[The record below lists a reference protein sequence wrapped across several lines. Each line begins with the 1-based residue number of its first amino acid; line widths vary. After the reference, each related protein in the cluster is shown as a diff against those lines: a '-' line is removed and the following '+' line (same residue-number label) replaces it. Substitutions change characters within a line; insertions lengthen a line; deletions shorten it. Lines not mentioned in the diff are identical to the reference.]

1 MKEKFKN
8 FIAFTLSEMMIV
20 LLIFSVLT
28 AATLPAITTRKE
40 NPNPNIVSGGD
51 DAGLIWKVANNGS
64 IFYDYEDN
72 PREVVINSSS
82 SINAVFHKDGDLG
95 NVGAA
100 VFLTSSIRQVA
111 DSTVGLN
118 AYNNSTIEFA
128 TGDSNSSNSSGRIA
142 LDTLPSIFVGFD
154 NTLSQEDS
162 ASGNAYSTLIGRSLG
177 GTTVKALGSTMIG
190 TDTGRSITGGSAT
203 DEYSVFIGNN
213 IPLYQTSAKQ
223 VVIDSYSTI
232 GEDETFS
239 ESNSS
244 GNVLIGQNV
253 AYNLV
258 PKNSV
263 VMGARAGYSATKLSA
278 NDSIND
284 VIIGQGASY
293 TNKMATRESVIIGA
307 YAGSCNYSVSNGRV
321 GNVMIGTGAFSSKFY
336 DVAIGSHA
344 GYIKKRPTFTATPA
358 TVKIG
363 FYAAY
368 GVSDSPE
375 TVYIGSYSGSIAGA
389 YAGAYHAVFIGK
401 SAGYKSSA
409 MGSIGIGEYALSG
422 DESSNTDYGRNVCI
436 GKGACRNANVH
447 VSYSTAIGTGVMG
460 PVNNSSED
468 YQKALLIGSA
478 CYAISGGSNW
488 SNNICIGNGDRP
500 SPITHGLKVSYATGS
515 YSLWGYR
522 DSITYSTAHTI
533 IMPSMKDDPT
543 SYNKSSIVL
552 YAGKVYGGA
561 ILRAYSDKRLKENIV
576 PVKHSIDKVRK
587 INVYQYNMKND
598 SSKNVKIGVIAQ
610 ELKEIYPQAVSM
622 FNNYFTVN
630 SDWIFFATVRAIK
643 DLDEIVQNVQKEL
656 DLAKLKFN
664 NLLVRVN
671 KLEVRMNNISNSN
684 RTLILKLNEIEQAK
698 KMERK

>member
-40 NPNPNIVSGGD
+40 NPNPNISSSGGD
-51 DAGLIWKVANNGS
+51 EAGLIWKEADDGS
-64 IFYDYEDN
+64 IFYDYTGSN
-72 PREVVINSSS
+72 PKEVVINSSS
-82 SINAVFHKDGDLG
+82 SINRLAVMSGELS

-100 VFLTSSIRQVA
+100 VFLTSSIRPVA
-111 DSTVGLN
+111 GSIVDVNS
-118 AYNNSTIEFA
+118 YKNSTIEFA
-128 TGDSNSSNSSGRIA
+128 TGGSNSGRIA

-154 NTLSQEDS
+154 NTLSQEGSVND
-162 ASGNAYSTLIGRSLG
+162 NAYSTLIGRSLG

-190 TDTGRSITGGSAT
+190 TDTGNSITGGSAT

-223 VVIDSYSTI
+223 VVIDSSST
-232 GEDETFS
+232 GNNVTFA
-239 ESNSS
+239 SNSS
-244 GNVLIGQNV
+244 ESVLIGQNV

-258 PKNSV
+258 PRNSV
-263 VMGARAGYSATKLSA
+263 VMGARAGYSATKFSA
-278 NDSIND
+278 NNSIDD
-284 VIIGQGASY
+284 VIIGKGASY
-293 TNKMATRESVIIGA
+293 TNKMLTAESVIIGA
-307 YAGSCNYSVSNGRV
+307 YAGSCNHSVNFGRR
-321 GNVMIGTGAFSSKFY
+321 GNVMIGTRAFSGKFY
-336 DVAIGSHA
+336 DVAIGPYA
-344 GYIKKRPTFTATPA
+344 GYIERKPSATVKPA

-368 GVSDSPE
+368 GVRGSAE
-375 TVYIGSYSGSIAGA
+375 TVYIGSYSGSIAA
-389 YAGAYHAVFIGK
+389 ANADANAGASQAVFIGK

-409 MGSIGIGEYALSG
+409 MGSIGLGEYALSG
-422 DESSNTDYGRNVCI
+422 DSTNPDHGSNVCI
-436 GKGACRNANVH
+436 GKAACQNANTY

-460 PVNNSSED
+460 QVNNGSEN

-478 CYAISGGSNW
+478 CYTTNGGSNW
-488 SNNICIGNGDRP
+488 SNNICIGNGDA
-500 SPITHGLKVSYATGS
+500 INMIQTGLTVSYATGS
-515 YSLWGYR
+515 YSLWCYR
-522 DSITYSTAHTI
+522 CSVTDSNAHTI
-533 IMPSMKDDPT
+533 IVPSMKDDPT

-598 SSKNVKIGVIAQ
+598 SSKDPKIGVIAQ
-610 ELKEIYPQAVSM
+610 EIKEIYPQAVSM

>member
-82 SINAVFHKDGDLG
+82 SINTAFHKDGDLG

-111 DSTVGLN
+111 GSTVGLN

-154 NTLSQEDS
+154 NTLSQEGS

-307 YAGSCNYSVSNGRV
+307 YAGSCNYSVSNGRI

-344 GYIKKRPTFTATPA
+344 GYIETTPSFGA
-358 TVKIG
+358 GDTVKIG
-363 FYAAY
+363 FYAAS
-368 GVSDSPE
+368 GVRTSPQ

-389 YAGAYHAVFIGK
+389 YQAVFIGK

-409 MGSIGIGEYALSG
+409 MGSIGLGEYALSG
-422 DESSNTDYGRNVCI
+422 DGRNSNSDYGRNVCI

-460 PVNNSSED
+460 PVNNGSED

-478 CYAISGGSNW
+478 CYALSGGSNW
-488 SNNICIGNGDRP
+488 SNNICIGNGDVLNTIQNGFVVP
-500 SPITHGLKVSYATGS
+500 YATGS
-515 YSLWGYR
+515 YSLWCHR
-522 DSITYSTAHTI
+522 CSITDSNAHTI
-533 IMPSMKDDPT
+533 IVPSIKNDPT

-561 ILRAYSDKRLKENIV
+561 PLRAYSDKRLKENIV

>member
-40 NPNPNIVSGGD
+40 NPNPNISSSGGD
-51 DAGLIWKVANNGS
+51 EAGLIWKEADDGS
-64 IFYDYEDN
+64 IFYDYKDN
-72 PREVVINSSS
+72 PIEVVINSSS
-82 SINAVFHKDGDLG
+82 SINDSFHAVGELG

-100 VFLTSSIRQVA
+100 VFLTSSSRPVA
-111 DSTVGLN
+111 GSNVGLN
-118 AYNNSTIEFA
+118 AYSNSTIEFA

-142 LDTLPSIFVGFD
+142 LDTLPSIYVGFD
-154 NTLSQEDS
+154 NILSQEGS
-162 ASGNAYSTLIGRSLG
+162 VSGNAYSTLIGHSLG
-177 GTTVKALGSTMIG
+177 GTTVKAFGSTMIG
-190 TDTGRSITGGSAT
+190 TNTGRSITGGSAT

-223 VVIDSYSTI
+223 VVIDSSST
-232 GEDETFS
+232 GNNVTFS
-239 ESNSS
+239 GSNSYE
-244 GNVLIGQNV
+244 NVLIGQNV

-258 PKNSV
+258 PRNSV
-263 VMGARAGYSATKLSA
+263 VMGARAGYSATKFSA
-278 NDSIND
+278 NSIDD
-284 VIIGQGASY
+284 VIIGKGASY
-293 TNKMATRESVIIGA
+293 TNKMQTAESVIIGA
-307 YAGSCNYSVSNGRV
+307 YAGSCNYSVSNGRR

-336 DVAIGSHA
+336 DVAIGSYA
-344 GYIKKRPTFTATPA
+344 GYIVTTPSFGEGA

-368 GVSDSPE
+368 GVRTSPE

-389 YAGAYHAVFIGK
+389 SQAVFIGK

-422 DESSNTDYGRNVCI
+422 DEISNTDYGRNVCI
-436 GKGACRNANVH
+436 GKGACRNAKVH

-460 PVNNSSED
+460 PVNNGSED

-478 CYAISGGSNW
+478 CYALTGGSNW
-488 SNNICIGNGDRP
+488 SNNICIGNGDVLNTIQNGFVVP
-500 SPITHGLKVSYATGS
+500 YATGS

-522 DSITYSTAHTI
+522 CSITDSNAHTI
-533 IMPSMKDDPT
+533 IVPSIKNDPT

-598 SSKNVKIGVIAQ
+598 SSKDPKIGVIAQ

>member
-82 SINAVFHKDGDLG
+82 SINAAFHQDGELG

-111 DSTVGLN
+111 GSTVGLN

-307 YAGSCNYSVSNGRV
+307 YAGSCNYSVSNGRI

-344 GYIKKRPTFTATPA
+344 GYIKKRPTVTATPA

-389 YAGAYHAVFIGK
+389 YQAVFIGK
-401 SAGYKSSA
+401 SAGYRSSA

-422 DESSNTDYGRNVCI
+422 GGSNSNPESGYNVCI
-436 GKGACRNANVH
+436 GKNACSSPYAKVVNV
-447 VSYSTAIGTGVMG
+447 TAIGTGVMG
-460 PVNNSSED
+460 PVNNVD
-468 YQKALLIGSA
+468 DTYYQKALLIGSA
-478 CYAISGGSNW
+478 CYTTNGGSNW
-488 SNNICIGNGDRP
+488 SNNICIGNGDA
-500 SPITHGLKVSYATGS
+500 ITTIQTGLVVPYSATGS
-515 YSLWGYR
+515 YSLWCNR
-522 DSITYSTAHTI
+522 CSVTDSNAHTI

-561 ILRAYSDKRLKENIV
+561 PLRAYSDKRLKENIV

>member
-82 SINAVFHKDGDLG
+82 SINTAFHKDGDLG

-111 DSTVGLN
+111 GSTVGLN

-154 NTLSQEDS
+154 NTLSQEGS
-162 ASGNAYSTLIGRSLG
+162 ASDNAYSTLIGRSLG

-344 GYIKKRPTFTATPA
+344 GYIETTPSFGA
-358 TVKIG
+358 GDTVKIG
-363 FYAAY
+363 FYAAS
-368 GVSDSPE
+368 GVRTSPQ

-389 YAGAYHAVFIGK
+389 YQAVFIGK

-460 PVNNSSED
+460 PVNNGSEA

-478 CYAISGGSNW
+478 CYALSGGSNW
-488 SNNICIGNGDRP
+488 SNNICIGNGDVLNTIQNGFVVP
-500 SPITHGLKVSYATGS
+500 YATGS
-515 YSLWGYR
+515 YSLWCHR
-522 DSITYSTAHTI
+522 CSITDSNAHTI
-533 IMPSMKDDPT
+533 IVPSIKNDPT

>member
-51 DAGLIWKVANNGS
+51 DAGLIWQVANNGS
-64 IFYDYEDN
+64 IFYDYKDN
-72 PREVVINSSS
+72 PIEVVINSSS
-82 SINAVFHKDGDLG
+82 SINDSFHAVGELG

-100 VFLTSSIRQVA
+100 VFLTSSSRPVA
-111 DSTVGLN
+111 GSNVGLN
-118 AYNNSTIEFA
+118 AYSNSTIEFA

-142 LDTLPSIFVGFD
+142 LDTLPSIYVGFD
-154 NTLSQEDS
+154 NALSQEGS
-162 ASGNAYSTLIGRSLG
+162 ISGNAYSTLIGHSLG

-190 TDTGRSITGGSAT
+190 TNTGRSITGGSAT

-232 GEDETFS
+232 GKDETFLN
-239 ESNSS
+239 SNSYE
-244 GNVLIGQNV
+244 NVLIGQNV

-258 PKNSV
+258 PRNSV
-263 VMGARAGYSATKLSA
+263 VMGARAGYSATKFSA
-278 NDSIND
+278 NNSIDD
-284 VIIGQGASY
+284 VIIGKGASY
-293 TNKMATRESVIIGA
+293 TNNMQTAESVIIGA
-307 YAGSCNYSVSNGRV
+307 YAGSCNYSVNNGRR
-321 GNVMIGTGAFSSKFY
+321 GNVMIGTGAFSSRFY
-336 DVAIGSHA
+336 DVAIGSYA
-344 GYIKKRPTFTATPA
+344 GYIATTPSFGKGA

-368 GVSDSPE
+368 GVKTSPE

-389 YAGAYHAVFIGK
+389 YQAVFIGK

-422 DESSNTDYGRNVCI
+422 GDRTSNLEMGYNVCI
-436 GKGACRNANVH
+436 GKNACPTPSAQFT
-447 VSYSTAIGTGVMG
+447 YSTAIGTEVMG
-460 PVNNSSED
+460 PVNNSAEIH
-468 YQKALLIGSA
+468 QKNLLIGSA
-478 CYAISGGSNW
+478 CYATSGGSNW
-488 SNNICIGNGDRP
+488 SNNTCIGNGDIIP
-500 SPITHGLKVSYATGS
+500 VVMYTGLYASYATGT
-515 YSLWGYR
+515 YSLWCHR
-522 DSITYSTAHTI
+522 CSVTDSNAHTI
-533 IMPSMKDDPT
+533 IVPSIKNDPT

>member
-82 SINAVFHKDGDLG
+82 SINTAFHKDGDLG

-111 DSTVGLN
+111 GSTVGLN

-154 NTLSQEDS
+154 NTLSQEGS
-162 ASGNAYSTLIGRSLG
+162 ASDNAYSTLIGRSLG

-344 GYIKKRPTFTATPA
+344 GYIETTPSFGA
-358 TVKIG
+358 GDTVKIG
-363 FYAAY
+363 FYAAS
-368 GVSDSPE
+368 GVRTSPQ

-389 YAGAYHAVFIGK
+389 YQAVFIGK

-460 PVNNSSED
+460 PVNNGSEA

-478 CYAISGGSNW
+478 CYALSGGSNW
-488 SNNICIGNGDRP
+488 SNNICIGNGDVLNTIQNGFVVP
-500 SPITHGLKVSYATGS
+500 YATGS
-515 YSLWGYR
+515 YSLWCHR
-522 DSITYSTAHTI
+522 CSITDSNAHTI
-533 IMPSMKDDPT
+533 IVPSIKNDPT

-561 ILRAYSDKRLKENIV
+561 PLRAYSDKRLKENIV

>member
-40 NPNPNIVSGGD
+40 NPNPNISSSGGD
-51 DAGLIWKVANNGS
+51 EAGLIWKEADDGS
-64 IFYDYEDN
+64 IFYDYTGSN
-72 PREVVINSSS
+72 PKEVVINSSS
-82 SINAVFHKDGDLG
+82 SINGGFHAIGELD

-100 VFLTSSIRQVA
+100 VFLTSSIRPVA
-111 DSTVGLN
+111 GGIIDINS
-118 AYNNSTIEFA
+118 YKNSTIEFA
-128 TGDSNSSNSSGRIA
+128 TGGSNSGRIA
-142 LDTLPSIFVGFD
+142 LDTMSSVYVGFD
-154 NTLSQEDS
+154 NTLSQEGS

-190 TDTGRSITGGSAT
+190 TDTGNSITGGSAT

-223 VVIDSYSTI
+223 VVIDSSST
-232 GEDETFS
+232 GNNVTFA
-239 ESNSS
+239 SNSS
-244 GNVLIGQNV
+244 ESVLIGQNV

-263 VMGARAGYSATKLSA
+263 VMGARAGYSATKFA
-278 NDSIND
+278 TNNSIND
-284 VIIGQGASY
+284 VIIGKGASY
-293 TNKMATRESVIIGA
+293 TNKMATAESVIIGA
-307 YAGSCNYSVSNGRV
+307 YAGSCNYSVSNGRI

-336 DVAIGSHA
+336 DVAIGSYA
-344 GYIKKRPTFTATPA
+344 GYIKKRPTATVKPA

-368 GVSDSPE
+368 GVRGSAE
-375 TVYIGSYSGSIAGA
+375 TVYIGSYSGLGSDSGA
-389 YAGAYHAVFIGK
+389 SQAVFIGK

-409 MGSIGIGEYALSG
+409 MGSIGLGEYALSG
-422 DESSNTDYGRNVCI
+422 DGKTSNTESGFNVCI
-436 GKGACRNANVH
+436 GKKACQSIYAPF
-447 VSYSTAIGTGVMG
+447 SYSTAIGTEVMG
-460 PVNNSSED
+460 SVNNGSSEIH
-468 YQKALLIGSA
+468 QKNLLIGSA
-478 CYAISGGSNW
+478 CNVQNGGSNW
-488 SNNICIGNGDRP
+488 SNNTCIGNGDIIP
-500 SPITHGLKVSYATGS
+500 VINKGLYVSYATGS
-515 YSLWGYR
+515 YSLWCYR
-522 DSITYSTAHTI
+522 CSMMYSTAHTI

-552 YAGKVYGGA
+552 YAGKVYGGS

-587 INVYQYNMKND
+587 INIYQYNMKND
-598 SSKNVKIGVIAQ
+598 SSKDPKIGVIAQ

>member
-51 DAGLIWKVANNGS
+51 DAGLIWQVANNGS
-64 IFYDYEDN
+64 IFYDYKDN
-72 PREVVINSSS
+72 PIEVVINSSS
-82 SINAVFHKDGDLG
+82 SINDSFHAVGELG

-100 VFLTSSIRQVA
+100 VFLTSSSRPVA
-111 DSTVGLN
+111 GSNVGLN
-118 AYNNSTIEFA
+118 AYSNSTIEFA

-142 LDTLPSIFVGFD
+142 LDTLPSIYVGFD
-154 NTLSQEDS
+154 NALSQEGS
-162 ASGNAYSTLIGRSLG
+162 ISGNAYSTLIGHSLG

-190 TDTGRSITGGSAT
+190 TNTGRSITGGSAT

-223 VVIDSYSTI
+223 VVIDSSST
-232 GEDETFS
+232 GNNVTFS
-239 ESNSS
+239 GSNSYE
-244 GNVLIGQNV
+244 NVLIGQNV

-258 PKNSV
+258 PRNSV
-263 VMGARAGYSATKLSA
+263 VMGARAGYSATKFSA
-278 NDSIND
+278 NSIDD
-284 VIIGQGASY
+284 VIIGKGASY
-293 TNKMATRESVIIGA
+293 TNKMQTAESVIIGA
-307 YAGSCNYSVSNGRV
+307 YAGSCNYSVSNGRR
-321 GNVMIGTGAFSSKFY
+321 GNVMIGTGAFSSRFY
-336 DVAIGSHA
+336 DVAIGSYA
-344 GYIKKRPTFTATPA
+344 GYIATTPLFGEGA

-368 GVSDSPE
+368 GVRISPE

-389 YAGAYHAVFIGK
+389 YQAVFIGK

-422 DESSNTDYGRNVCI
+422 GDRTSNLEMGYNVCI
-436 GKGACRNANVH
+436 GKNACPTPSAQFT
-447 VSYSTAIGTGVMG
+447 YSTAIGTEVMG
-460 PVNNSSED
+460 PVNNSAEIH
-468 YQKALLIGSA
+468 QKNLLIGSA
-478 CYAISGGSNW
+478 CYATSGGSNW
-488 SNNICIGNGDRP
+488 SNNTCIGNGDIIP
-500 SPITHGLKVSYATGS
+500 VVMYTGLYASYATGT
-515 YSLWGYR
+515 YSLWCHR
-522 DSITYSTAHTI
+522 CSVTDSNAHTI
-533 IMPSMKDDPT
+533 IVPSIKNDPT

>member
-40 NPNPNIVSGGD
+40 NPNPNISSSGGD
-51 DAGLIWKVANNGS
+51 EAGLIWKEADDGS
-64 IFYDYEDN
+64 IFYDYTGSN
-72 PREVVINSSS
+72 PKEVVINSSS
-82 SINAVFHKDGDLG
+82 SINGGFHAIGELD

-100 VFLTSSIRQVA
+100 VFLTSSIRPVA
-111 DSTVGLN
+111 GSIVDVNS
-118 AYNNSTIEFA
+118 YKNSTIEFA
-128 TGDSNSSNSSGRIA
+128 TGGSNSGRIA
-142 LDTLPSIFVGFD
+142 LDTMSSVYVGFD
-154 NTLSQEDS
+154 NALSQEGS
-162 ASGNAYSTLIGRSLG
+162 ISGNAYSTLIGRSLG

-190 TDTGRSITGGSAT
+190 TDTGNAITGGSAT

-223 VVIDSYSTI
+223 VVIDSSST
-232 GEDETFS
+232 GNNVTFALNSS
-239 ESNSS
+239 ES
-244 GNVLIGQNV
+244 VLIGQNV

-258 PKNSV
+258 PRNSV
-263 VMGARAGYSATKLSA
+263 VMGARAGYSATKFA
-278 NDSIND
+278 TNNSIND
-284 VIIGQGASY
+284 VIIGKGASY
-293 TNKMATRESVIIGA
+293 TNKMATAESVIIGA
-307 YAGSCNYSVSNGRV
+307 YAGSCNYSVSNGRI

-336 DVAIGSHA
+336 DVAIGSYA
-344 GYIKKRPTFTATPA
+344 GYIKKRPTATVKPA

-363 FYAAY
+363 LYAAY
-368 GVSDSPE
+368 GVRGSAE
-375 TVYIGSYSGSIAGA
+375 TVYIGSYSGSGSDSGA
-389 YAGAYHAVFIGK
+389 SQAVFIGK

-409 MGSIGIGEYALSG
+409 MGSIGLGEYALSG
-422 DESSNTDYGRNVCI
+422 GDRTSNFESGYNVCI
-436 GKGACRNANVH
+436 GKNACPTPFAEIT
-447 VSYSTAIGTGVMG
+447 YSTAIGTEVMG
-460 PVNNSSED
+460 SVDNGAEIH
-468 YQKALLIGSA
+468 QKKLLIGSA
-478 CYAISGGSNW
+478 CYSAGGGSNW
-488 SNNICIGNGDRP
+488 SNNICIGNGDIP
-500 SPITHGLKVSYATGS
+500 SPIKNGLKVSYATGA

-522 DSITYSTAHTI
+522 ASMIYSTAHTI
-533 IMPSMKDDPT
+533 IIPSMKDDPT

-552 YAGKVYGGA
+552 YAGKVYGGS

-587 INVYQYNMKND
+587 INIYQYNMKND
-598 SSKNVKIGVIAQ
+598 SSKDPKIGVIAQ

>member
-82 SINAVFHKDGDLG
+82 SINTAFHKDGDLG

-111 DSTVGLN
+111 GSTVGLN

-154 NTLSQEDS
+154 NTLSQEGS
-162 ASGNAYSTLIGRSLG
+162 ASDNAYSTLIGRSLG

-344 GYIKKRPTFTATPA
+344 GYIETTPSFGA
-358 TVKIG
+358 GDTVKIG
-363 FYAAY
+363 FYAAS
-368 GVSDSPE
+368 GVRTSPQ

-389 YAGAYHAVFIGK
+389 YQAVFIGK

-436 GKGACRNANVH
+436 GKGACRNENVH

-460 PVNNSSED
+460 PVNNGSEA

-478 CYAISGGSNW
+478 CYALSGGSNW
-488 SNNICIGNGDRP
+488 SNNICIGNGDVLNTIQNGFVVP
-500 SPITHGLKVSYATGS
+500 YATGS
-515 YSLWGYR
+515 YSLWCHR
-522 DSITYSTAHTI
+522 CSITDSNAHTI
-533 IMPSMKDDPT
+533 IVPSIKNDPT

-561 ILRAYSDKRLKENIV
+561 PLRAYSDKRLKENIV